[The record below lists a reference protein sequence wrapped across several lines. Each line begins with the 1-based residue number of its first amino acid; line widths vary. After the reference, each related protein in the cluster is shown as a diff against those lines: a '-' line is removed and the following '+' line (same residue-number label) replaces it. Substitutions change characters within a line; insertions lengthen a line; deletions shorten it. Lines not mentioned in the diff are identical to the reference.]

1 MSSIKDPLAAMD
13 PALLQRLG
21 IDDAKL
27 AAATQL
33 MEQLHAA
40 SDDPSI
46 EAEVDA
52 NRGASDTTKALRAE
66 VKRLRRENRLLVYQ
80 ADTLADAL
88 GACHC
93 FGTDPQCPDCQGDGG
108 PGSFIPGRRNF
119 RNFVIP
125 VLEALRELRNARATR
140 KAAAPEASTAPKQ
153 AD

>member
-1 MSSIKDPLAAMD
+1 MNSVNDPLATMD

-27 AAATQL
+27 TAAAQL
-33 MEQLHAA
+33 MEQIRAA
-40 SDDPSI
+40 SNEPSV
-46 EAEVDA
+46 EETEVE
-52 NRGASDTTKALRAE
+52 RSASDTTAALRAE
-66 VKRLRRENRLLVYQ
+66 VKRLRRENQLLVYQ

-125 VLEALRELRNARATR
+125 VLEALRDLRNARAAR
-140 KAAAPEASTAPKQ
+140 KAATSEETTASDQ